1 MLIAAK
7 IFTTGF
13 ILFPLAAWLLISVVM
28 QHVKSPRAI
37 KIVNHAS
44 GFCIVAMIFCA
55 FAAAVAWT
63 WAIGAPA
70 C

>member
-1 MLIAAK
+1 MLVAAK

-13 ILFPLAAWLLISVVM
+13 ILFPLAAWLLVAVVM

-37 KIVNHAS
+37 KVVNHAS
-44 GFCIVAMIFCA
+44 GLCIVAAIACA

-63 WAIGAPA
+63 WAIEGPT